1 MSWTLTAADLPD
13 LARGATLL
21 GTGGG
26 GDPYIGKM
34 LVEQVLGNRS
44 ITILDPDEVD
54 DDLFVIPTAQ
64 MGAPTVMIEKIPAG
78 FEPTLALRTLEKH
91 LGRRADATMPIE
103 CGGINSMIPLI
114 VAAEAGLPVIDA
126 DGMGRAFPEL
136 SMETFAVYGVH
147 GSPLALAGERGE
159 CVIIDTGDDDRQM
172 EWLARGI
179 TIRLGGVA
187 HIAEYAM
194 RGADVKRTAVPR
206 TISMAL
212 ALGRAIRLAR
222 QDHRS
227 PFEAIATTLSTT
239 LYSHVRE
246 LFVGKVSDVERRT
259 TDGFAKGRAVISSLD
274 PSSDE
279 RLEIAFQNENLIARR
294 NGVVVTIVPDL
305 ICVVDHESAE
315 PITTEGLRYGQRVR
329 VLGISTPA
337 MMRTP
342 EALKAFGPTAF
353 GLVEP
358 FAPVE
363 GEAAA
368 AEAAGAVRP
377 MARAVVAAEGA
388 RA

>member
-1 MSWTLTAADLPD
+1 MSWELTAADLPD

-34 LVEQVLGNRS
+34 LVERVLGDRS
-44 ITILDPDEVD
+44 ITILDPDD
-54 DDLFVIPTAQ
+54 LADDLFVIPTAQ
-64 MGAPTVMIEKIPAG
+64 MGAPTVMVEKIPAG
-78 FEPTLALRTLEKH
+78 TEPTLALRTLEDH

-114 VAAEAGLPVIDA
+114 VAAETGLPVVDA

-159 CVIIDTGDDDRQM
+159 RVVIDTGDDDRQM

-179 TIRLGGVA
+179 TIRLGGVG

-194 RGADVKRTAVPR
+194 TGADVRRTAVPR

-222 QDHRS
+222 EEHRS
-227 PFEAIATTLSTT
+227 PFQAIAATLATTL
-239 LYSHVRE
+239 YPHVRE
-246 LFVGKVSDVERRT
+246 LCVGKVVDVERRT
-259 TDGFAKGRAVISSLD
+259 TEGFAKGRAVIAPLGAED
-274 PSSDE
+274 DTF
-279 RLEIAFQNENLIARR
+279 EIAFQNENLTARR
-294 NGVVVTIVPDL
+294 GGQLVAIVPDL
-305 ICVVDHESAE
+305 ICVVDHETAE

-342 EALKAFGPTAF
+342 EALAAFGPSAF
-353 GLVEP
+353 GLTEE

-363 GEAAA
+363 GMAAS
-368 AEAAGAVRP
+368 
-377 MARAVVAAEGA
+377 
-388 RA
+388 

>member
-1 MSWTLTAADLPD
+1 MSWQLTADDLPD

-34 LVEQVLGNRS
+34 LVERVLGDGA
-44 ITILDPDEVD
+44 ITIVDPDELPD
-54 DDLFVIPTAQ
+54 EMFVIPTAQ
-64 MGAPTVMIEKIPAG
+64 MGAPTVMVEKIPAG
-78 FEPTLALRTLEKH
+78 TEPTLALRTLEDH
-91 LGRRADATMPIE
+91 LGRKADATMPIE

-114 VAAEAGLPVIDA
+114 VAAETGLPVVDA

-159 CVIIDTGDDDRQM
+159 QVIIDTGDDDRQM

-179 TIRLGGVA
+179 TIRLGGVG

-194 RGADVKRTAVPR
+194 TGADVRRTAVPR

-222 QDHRS
+222 EQHRS
-227 PFEAIATTLSTT
+227 PFDAIAAALAPT
-239 LYSHVRE
+239 LYPHMRE
-246 LFVGKVSDVERRT
+246 LFVGKVIDVERRT
-259 TDGFAKGRAVISSLD
+259 TEGFAKGRAVIAPLGEEGD
-274 PSSDE
+274 P
-279 RLEIAFQNENLIARR
+279 LEIAFQNENLTAHRGSR
-294 NGVVVTIVPDL
+294 LVAIVPDL
-305 ICVVDHESAE
+305 ICVVDHETAE

-342 EALKAFGPTAF
+342 EALAAFGPSAF
-353 GLVEP
+353 GLAEEFV
-358 FAPVE
+358 PVE
-363 GEAAA
+363 EL
-368 AEAAGAVRP
+368 AGP
-377 MARAVVAAEGA
+377 
-388 RA
+388 

>member
-1 MSWTLTAADLPD
+1 MSWQLKAADLPD

-26 GDPYIGKM
+26 GDPYIGMM
-34 LVEQVLGNRS
+34 LVKQVLGTGS
-44 ITILDPDEVD
+44 ITILDPDEIA

-78 FEPTLALRTLEKH
+78 TEPTLALRTLEEH
-91 LGRRADATMPIE
+91 LGRTADATMPIE
-103 CGGINSMIPLI
+103 CGGINSMIPLL
-114 VAAEAGLPVIDA
+114 VAAETGLPVVDA

-159 CVIIDTGDDDRQM
+159 RVIIDTGDDDKQM

-179 TIRLGGVA
+179 TIRLGGVG

-194 RGADVKRTAVPR
+194 SGADVKRTAVPR

-212 ALGRAIRLAR
+212 SLGRAIRLAR
-222 QDHRS
+222 EQHRS
-227 PFEAIATTLSTT
+227 PFSAIADTLSST
-239 LYSHVRE
+239 LYSNVVE
-246 LFVGKVSDVERRT
+246 LFEGKVTDVERRT
-259 TDGFAKGRAVISSLD
+259 TDGFAKGRAAISALD
-274 PSSDE
+274 PTSNQT
-279 RLEIAFQNENLIARR
+279 LEILFQNENLIARR
-294 NGVVVTIVPDL
+294 DGEVVAIVPDL

-329 VLGISTPA
+329 VLGISTPD

-342 EALKAFGPTAF
+342 AALAAFGPTAF
-353 GLVEP
+353 GLSEAFV
-358 FAPVE
+358 PVE
-363 GEAAA
+363 T
-368 AEAAGAVRP
+368 
-377 MARAVVAAEGA
+377 RA
-388 RA
+388 

>member
-1 MSWTLTAADLPD
+1 MSWQLTAADLPD

-34 LVEQVLGNRS
+34 LVEQVLGTGS
-44 ITILDPDEVD
+44 ITILDPDDLD

-78 FEPTLALRTLEKH
+78 FEATLALRTLEDH
-91 LGRRADATMPIE
+91 LGRKADATMPIE
-103 CGGINSMIPLI
+103 CGGINSMIPLL
-114 VAAEAGLPVIDA
+114 VAAETGLPVVDA

-159 CVIIDTGDDDRQM
+159 RVIIDTGDDDRQM

-179 TIRLGGVA
+179 TIRLGGVG

-194 RGADVKRTAVPR
+194 SGADVKRTAVPR
-206 TISMAL
+206 TISMGL

-222 QDHRS
+222 EAHSS
-227 PFEAIATTLSTT
+227 PFEAIAETLSTT

-246 LFVGKVSDVERRT
+246 LFVGKVADVERRT
-259 TDGFAKGRAVISSLD
+259 TDGFAKGRAVILPLD
-274 PSSDE
+274 PSSND
-279 RLEIAFQNENLIARR
+279 RFEIAFQNENLIAHH
-294 NGVVVTIVPDL
+294 NGDVVAIVPDL
-305 ICVVDHESAE
+305 ICVVDHETAE

-342 EALKAFGPTAF
+342 AALRAFGPTAF
-353 GLVEP
+353 GLAEP
-358 FAPVE
+358 FVPVE
-363 GEAAA
+363 GETAA
-368 AEAAGAVRP
+368 AEAALDFAGTALGIG
-377 MARAVVAAEGA
+377 AAEEV